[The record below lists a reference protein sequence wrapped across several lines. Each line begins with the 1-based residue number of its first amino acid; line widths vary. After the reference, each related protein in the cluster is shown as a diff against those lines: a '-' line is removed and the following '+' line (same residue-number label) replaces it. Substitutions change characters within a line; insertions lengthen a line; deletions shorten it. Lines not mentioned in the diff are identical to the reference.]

1 MTHVFIAW
9 KIKKGD
15 IRNTVEVEFGSERLE
30 ITDKEQL
37 LVTILPSNRVISHLC
52 SYTCTLKKIEVKLKK
67 EAENINWTNLER
79 AAGSQAAK
87 LASAVAPNMNSA
99 PLSYPSSSKNKKNWN
114 AVEKEATKELDVKA
128 EGDSALNDLFK

>member
-1 MTHVFIAW
+1 MTHVFITW

-30 ITDKEQL
+30 ISDNEQH
-37 LVTILPSNRVISHLC
+37 LVTLLPSNRVIGHLC
-52 SYTCTLKKIEVKLKK
+52 SYTCTLKKIEVRLKK
-67 EAENINWTNLER
+67 EADNINWVNLER
-79 AAGSQAAK
+79 AAGDSVTK
-87 LASAVAPNMNSA
+87 VASAAAPNLSSA

-114 AVEKEATKELDVKA
+114 TVEKEATKELDQKA